1 MRRREFIT
9 LPVGAIAS
17 TSFAARAQQT
27 AIRHMGVLMGYG
39 AGDPEAQVRIA
50 AFQEALGR
58 LGWVEGRNIQIDYR
72 FTAADPERMRAYAV
86 ELVRTRPDLILA
98 QSGQVLATLQQTT
111 REIPIVFVQQSD
123 PVELGFVESL
133 ARPGGNITG
142 FNSYE
147 ASIGGKWLQALK
159 DIVPRMRRAA
169 VLLNPVNVSSPGYL
183 RAIEAGAPSTG
194 VDVNVLRVRDGAE
207 IDTAVRQFA
216 QHVDGGLIVLPGPF
230 TSRHRDRIIALAMEH
245 RLPAV
250 YPFRYFVVGGGLMS
264 YGVDQVDQW
273 RKVVTYVDRILKG
286 EKPGNLPVQQ
296 PTKFEL
302 VLNLGIA
309 KRTGLTIPETFR
321 ARVDEVIE

>member
-9 LPVGAIAS
+9 VLGGAAAGWPF
-17 TSFAARAQQT
+17 TSRAQQL
-27 AIRHMGVLMGYG
+27 AIRRMGVLMGYG
-39 AGDPEAQVRIA
+39 ASDPEAQVRIGV
-50 AFQEALGR
+50 FKEALGK

-72 FTAADPERMRAYAV
+72 FSAADPKRMRDYAF
-86 ELVRTRPDLILA
+86 ELVRLKPDLILA
-98 QSGQVLATLQQTT
+98 QSGQVLASLQQAT

-133 ARPGGNITG
+133 AHPGGNITG

-159 DIVPRMRRAA
+159 EIAPHVTRAA
-169 VLLNPVNVSSPGYL
+169 VLLSPVNVSSPGYL
-183 RAIEAGAPSTG
+183 RAIEMGGPSIG
-194 VDVNVLRVRDGAE
+194 VDVNALGVRDSAE
-207 IDTAVRQFA
+207 IDSTMRQFA
-216 QHVDGGLIVLPGPF
+216 QRPGGGLIVLPGPF
-230 TSRHRDRIIALAMEH
+230 SNRHRDRIITLATEY

-264 YGVDQVDQW
+264 YGVEQVDQW
-273 RKVVTYVDRILKG
+273 RKVVTYVDRILNG

-302 VLNLGIA
+302 ALNLTTA
-309 KRTGLTIPETFR
+309 KRIGITIPETFR

>member
-9 LPVGAIAS
+9 LTAGAIAS
-17 TSFAARAQQT
+17 APFTARAQQP
-27 AIRHMGVLMGYG
+27 AIRHMGVIMGYG

-50 AFQEALGR
+50 AFREELGK
-58 LGWVEGRNIQIDYR
+58 LGWVEGRNIEIDYR
-72 FTAADPERMRAYAV
+72 FTAADPERMRAYAD
-86 ELVRTRPDLILA
+86 ELVRLRSDLILA
-98 QSGQVLATLQQTT
+98 QSGQVLATLQKAT
-111 REIPIVFVQQSD
+111 RGIPIVFVQQSD
-123 PVELGFVESL
+123 PVELGFVQSL

-147 ASIGGKWLQALK
+147 ASIGGKWLQVLK
-159 DIVPRMRRAA
+159 DVAPRMIRAA

-183 RAIEAGAPSTG
+183 RAIETGAPSSG
-194 VDVNVLRVRDGAE
+194 VEVNVLRVRDGAE
-207 IDTAVRQFA
+207 IDTAMRQFA
-216 QHVDGGLIVLPGPF
+216 QHADRGLIVLPGPF

-245 RLPAV
+245 RLPAI

-273 RKVVTYVDRILKG
+273 RKVATYVDRILKG

-302 VLNLGIA
+302 ALNISAA
-309 KRTGLTIPETFR
+309 KRIGLTIPEAFR